1 MQIWTLTPEAAVCAL
16 GEAVLLQS
24 SELVEDVDVGVMG
37 TAVVLLPEKLGIG
50 IKKKYFPDRKEEKK
64 KQKSTTNK
72 KPKQLQIIA
81 ATLSFILY
89 LPEHAFDLF
98 MFLGF
103 RFLV

>member
-1 MQIWTLTPEAAVCAL
+1 MQIQTLTPEAAVCAL

-50 IKKKYFPDRKEEKK
+50 IKKKYFPDREEKK
-64 KQKSTTNK
+64 KPNQQKPKATTNYFSYTF
-72 KPKQLQIIA
+72 L
-81 ATLSFILY
+81 FLY

-98 MFLGF
+98 IFLGF